1 MYIYLF
7 RNREGFFIL
16 VSLFYTK
23 FMKTYIKVVF
33 VSIIVAA
40 MLVIILKEFGFDSSA
55 IAIAGGVAGGVAG
68 ALASQK
74 GGE

>member
-1 MYIYLF
+1 
-7 RNREGFFIL
+7 
-16 VSLFYTK
+16 
-23 FMKTYIKVVF
+23 MKTYIKVVF

-40 MLVIILKEFGFDSSA
+40 MLVIILKKFGFDSSA

>member
-1 MYIYLF
+1 
-7 RNREGFFIL
+7 
-16 VSLFYTK
+16 
-23 FMKTYIKVVF
+23 MKTYIKVVF
-33 VSIIVAA
+33 ISIIVAG
-40 MLVIILKEFGFDSSA
+40 MLVIILKKFGFDSSA